1 MIISSANDFREAAR
15 RRVPRFLFDYADGGA
30 NAEETLRRNVSDL
43 AGVALRQR
51 VLKDVA
57 SIDLKTTLFGQEIA
71 LPVALGPV
79 GISGMYARRGEVQA
93 ARAAAAAGIPTCLS
107 TVSICSI
114 EEVARVADPFWFQLY
129 VIRDRAFMRDLI
141 ARAKDAGARALV
153 FTVDMPVPGSRYR
166 DAHAGMSGPYAPLRR
181 VMQAIGR
188 PRWSWDVGLRGR
200 PHMLGNLLPVLGK
213 DSGLNDY
220 MGWLGRNFDPS
231 IQWKDL
237 DWIREVWDGPLII
250 KGILDPDDARE
261 AAAIGADGI
270 VVSNHGGRQLDGV
283 LSSARALP
291 AIAEAV
297 GDRLT
302 VLADGGVRSGLD
314 VVRMLALGA
323 RGVLLGRAWVYAL
336 AAQGEAGVAKLLEL
350 IAKEMTVAMT
360 LTGVNRIAAID
371 RSILAEGLK

>member
-15 RRVPRFLFDYADGGA
+15 RRLPRFLFDYADGGA
-30 NAEETLRRNVSDL
+30 YAEETLRRNVSDL
-43 AGVALRQR
+43 SGIALRQR

-57 SIDLKTTLFGQEIA
+57 SIDLKTTLFGREIA

-79 GISGMYARRGEVQA
+79 GISGMYARRGELQA
-93 ARAAAAAGIPTCLS
+93 ARAAKAAGIPMCLS

-141 ARAKDAGARALV
+141 ARAKAAGAGALV
-153 FTVDMPVPGSRYR
+153 FTVDMPVPGARYR
-166 DAHAGMSGPYAPLRR
+166 DAHSGMSGPYGPLRR
-181 VMQAIGR
+181 VLQAMGK
-188 PRWSWDVGLRGR
+188 PRWAWDVGLFGR

-220 MGWLGRNFDPS
+220 MGWLAKNFDPS

-237 DWIREVWDGPLII
+237 DWIRAEWDGPLII
-250 KGILDPDDARE
+250 KGILDPEDARE
-261 AAAIGADGI
+261 AAAIGANGI

-291 AIAEAV
+291 EIAAAV
-297 GDRLT
+297 GDKLT
-302 VLADGGVRSGLD
+302 VLADSGVRNGLD

-323 RGVLLGRAWVYAL
+323 KGVLLGRAWVYAM
-336 AAQGEAGVAKLLEL
+336 AAQGEAGVAKLLDL

-360 LTGVNRIAAID
+360 LTGVNRIEAIDAAI
-371 RSILAEGLK
+371 LAKDVK

>member
-141 ARAKDAGARALV
+141 ARAKAAGARALV

-181 VMQAIGR
+181 MMQAVGR

-291 AIAEAV
+291 AIAAAV

-336 AAQGEAGVAKLLEL
+336 AAQGEAGVGKLLEL

-371 RSILAEGLK
+371 RSILAEDVR